1 MTAENP
7 TDNQDSL
14 LQSLTFRRFL
24 RRICGEIRFPPSRKR
39 FLPHL
44 CRDIGKNEEKP
55 NISPNLPVP
64 FRQKNLY
71 NIRCEISLSF
81 FVQVCHTVTDA
92 YSPNRPFWCIFSQ
105 NSLVFYDFLWQ
116 SAPFPRKRMV
126 YFCHSPPIDFLLNIC
141 YNLYDMGH
149 CVPLHRT
156 Y

>member
-1 MTAENP
+1 MVCFFGLNSAFCRFP
-7 TDNQDSL
+7 TEFFKNFL
-14 LQSLTFRRFL
+14 FRRH
-24 RRICGEIRFPPSRKR
+24 RIQS
-39 FLPHL
+39 LPHL

-71 NIRCEISLSF
+71 NIRCEISLYF
-81 FVQVCHTVTDA
+81 FVQVCHTLTDA

-126 YFCHSPPIDFLLNIC
+126 YFCHSTPIDFLLNIC
-141 YNLYDMGH
+141 YNLYDMGL